1 MTELSIIHVDMDA
14 FFTSV
19 EQRDHPQYRNKPVV
33 VGGDPKGRGVV
44 STASYEARK
53 FGVRSA
59 MSCRQAAELCPNIIF
74 LPVDME
80 KYKRISKEI
89 HSIFRN
95 YTSAIEPISID
106 EAFLQLDVGNPVD
119 IGESIKK
126 EIYNRLGLT
135 ASVGVSYNKF
145 IAKLASDM
153 EKPNGF
159 TVITR
164 DEAKKILPELPKR
177 KIWGVG
183 EKTERYLNN
192 IGIFTVN
199 DLLQY
204 DHEFL
209 MRNWGRRAYELI
221 QLCRGIDHSAVQTD
235 QETKSMGEETTLEED
250 TKDLEILKEYLR
262 EFSVALGRRMAGR
275 DIKCRTITIKVK
287 YNDFKSI
294 TRSITLPLPTGSSR
308 IIYQHSR
315 DMLVNRVPLLK
326 PVRLIGVQVS
336 NLIYPDEPIQISFI

>member
-33 VGGDPKGRGVV
+33 VGGDPRRGVV

-153 EKPNGF
+153 ENQW
-159 TVITR
+159 
-164 DEAKKILPELPKR
+164 L
-177 KIWGVG
+177 
-183 EKTERYLNN
+183 YCN
-192 IGIFTVN
+192 
-199 DLLQY
+199 
-204 DHEFL
+204 
-209 MRNWGRRAYELI
+209 
-221 QLCRGIDHSAVQTD
+221 
-235 QETKSMGEETTLEED
+235 
-250 TKDLEILKEYLR
+250 
-262 EFSVALGRRMAGR
+262 
-275 DIKCRTITIKVK
+275 
-287 YNDFKSI
+287 
-294 TRSITLPLPTGSSR
+294 
-308 IIYQHSR
+308 YQR
-315 DMLVNRVPLLK
+315 
-326 PVRLIGVQVS
+326 
-336 NLIYPDEPIQISFI
+336 

>member
-1 MTELSIIHVDMDA
+1 M
-14 FFTSV
+14 
-19 EQRDHPQYRNKPVV
+19 
-33 VGGDPKGRGVV
+33 
-44 STASYEARK
+44 
-53 FGVRSA
+53 
-59 MSCRQAAELCPNIIF
+59 
-74 LPVDME
+74 
-80 KYKRISKEI
+80 
-89 HSIFRN
+89 
-95 YTSAIEPISID
+95 
-106 EAFLQLDVGNPVD
+106 D

-164 DEAKKILPELPKR
+164 DEAKKILPELPIR
-177 KIWGVG
+177 KIWGAG

-294 TRSITLPLPTGSSR
+294 TRSITLPFLLVRPGSYTN
-308 IIYQHSR
+308 IPGIC
-315 DMLVNRVPLLK
+315 
-326 PVRLIGVQVS
+326 
-336 NLIYPDEPIQISFI
+336 

>member
-1 MTELSIIHVDMDA
+1 M
-14 FFTSV
+14 
-19 EQRDHPQYRNKPVV
+19 
-33 VGGDPKGRGVV
+33 
-44 STASYEARK
+44 
-53 FGVRSA
+53 
-59 MSCRQAAELCPNIIF
+59 
-74 LPVDME
+74 
-80 KYKRISKEI
+80 
-89 HSIFRN
+89 
-95 YTSAIEPISID
+95 PI
-106 EAFLQLDVGNPVD
+106 
-119 IGESIKK
+119 
-126 EIYNRLGLT
+126 
-135 ASVGVSYNKF
+135 
-145 IAKLASDM
+145 
-153 EKPNGF
+153 
-159 TVITR
+159 
-164 DEAKKILPELPKR
+164 R